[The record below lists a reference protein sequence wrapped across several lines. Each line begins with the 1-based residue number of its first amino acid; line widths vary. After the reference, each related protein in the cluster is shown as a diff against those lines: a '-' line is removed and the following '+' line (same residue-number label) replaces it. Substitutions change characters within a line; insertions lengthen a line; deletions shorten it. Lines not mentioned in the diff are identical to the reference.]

1 MMADCI
7 ELERMQSY
15 NLTKDASY
23 FVQRM
28 ALIGKPGPESDT
40 QSDYSALVKEVC
52 LKRTKLEL
60 ISMELLPRL

>member
-1 MMADCI
+1 MMADRL
-7 ELERMQSY
+7 ELEPLGSY

-40 QSDYSALVKEVC
+40 QLNYSALVKEGC
-52 LKRTKLEL
+52 LARTKLEL
-60 ISMELLPRL
+60 ISMELLRCL